1 MSEEIETL
9 RAFVEAFNRKDFDDA
24 VRFLHPEV
32 AIYPAIGGEMDV
44 SHRYRGRDEGR
55 QLFETITDGVEP
67 HVEIQDAIE
76 AAEGQVLLFEH
87 WSPRSSQGVETPF
100 AIGTIYT
107 FQDGLVVRLE
117 GFRDPARARAA
128 AGLSE

>member
-76 AAEGQVLLFEH
+76 AAEGRVLLFEH

>member
-1 MSEEIETL
+1 MSKEIETL

-32 AIYPAIGGEMDV
+32 EIYPAIGGEMDV

-67 HVEIQDAIE
+67 QVEIQDAIE

-107 FQDGLVVRLE
+107 FQDGLLVRLE
-117 GFRDPARARAA
+117 GFRDPAKARAA
-128 AGLSE
+128 AGLT

>member
-1 MSEEIETL
+1 MSKEIETL
-9 RAFVEAFNRKDFDDA
+9 RAFVEAFNRKDFDNA

-32 AIYPAIGGEMDV
+32 EIYPAIGGEMDV
-44 SHRYRGRDEGR
+44 SHRYWGRDEGR
-55 QLFETITDGVEP
+55 QVFETITDGVEP
-67 HVEIQDAIE
+67 QVEIQDAIE

-117 GFRDPARARAA
+117 GFRDPAKARTA
-128 AGLSE
+128 AGLSD

>member
-32 AIYPAIGGEMDV
+32 EIYPVIGGEMDV
-44 SHRYRGRDEGR
+44 SHRYRGRDKGR
-55 QLFETITDGVEP
+55 QLFEQITDGVEP
-67 HVEIQDAIE
+67 HVEIQEAIE
-76 AAEGQVLLFEH
+76 ADGGQVLLVEH
-87 WSPRSSQGVETPF
+87 WAPRSSQGVETPF
-100 AIGTIYT
+100 ALGTIYT
-107 FQDGLVVRLE
+107 FQDGLVLRLE
-117 GFRDPARARAA
+117 GFRDPAKARAA